1 MLDIVK
7 SFFGYNQ
14 KGQQAPRTSA
24 NRPAPVR
31 SSQAPRPVTPIRRS
45 VHGQSEVFTLNPK
58 SFSECGLIVEPL
70 RAGASVVVNI
80 SEMSEAESKSMVH
93 FMSGL
98 VAGVGGQIKRVT
110 AKVFLLTPEHVS
122 TNDEPEDEPEDDDEL
137 LTSL

>member
-1 MLDIVK
+1 MLDTIK
-7 SFFGYNQ
+7 SFFGVAD
-14 KGQQAPRTSA
+14 KGQQPVRPVSNRAPQQ
-24 NRPAPVR
+24 RPA
-31 SSQAPRPVTPIRRS
+31 ATARPVTPIRRTAQ
-45 VHGQSEVFTLNPK
+45 GQSEVFTLNPK
-58 SFSECGLIVEPL
+58 SFAECGQIVDPL
-70 RAGASVVVNI
+70 RGGASVVVNI

-122 TNDEPEDEPEDDDEL
+122 TNDETEEEPEDEDDL